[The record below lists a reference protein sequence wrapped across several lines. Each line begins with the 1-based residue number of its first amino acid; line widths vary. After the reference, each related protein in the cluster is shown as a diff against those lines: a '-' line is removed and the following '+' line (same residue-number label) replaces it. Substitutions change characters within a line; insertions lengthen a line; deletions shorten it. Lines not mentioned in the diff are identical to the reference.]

1 MSSTEATQLQQQR
14 QLHLQQSCAENN
26 DSWSLS
32 RISLAGSDNMRF
44 LYCKIGK
51 AACTSWLRVLLRLT
65 GNPAAQRLAAKTR
78 NVIHSAYQHYLTP
91 HQLKPVQL
99 SRGPFNAYYKFMF
112 VREPLERLVSAFRDR
127 LFRVPA
133 YFALRRSIVRKF
145 RRNPSPR

>member
-1 MSSTEATQLQQQR
+1 MSNTVATQLQQQR
-14 QLHLQQSCAENN
+14 QLHLKQSCAENN

-32 RISLAGSDNMRF
+32 SISLAGSDNMHF
-44 LYCKIGK
+44 LYCKVGK

-65 GNPAAQRLAAKTR
+65 GNPAARRLATKTR
-78 NVIHSAYQHYLTP
+78 NVIHSAYEHYLTP

-99 SRGPFNAYYKFMF
+99 SRRPFNNYYKFMF

-133 YFALRRSIVRKF
+133 YFALRRSIIRKF